1 MLPLRQPRCCDLTS
15 TPKYGS
21 WGGAAHAELYRFALR
36 APSCHYIHHNKALWA
51 PPANSMH
58 LQSLELFGFKSFA
71 DKTIFNFHEG
81 VTAIVGPNGC
91 GKSNVC
97 DAVRWVLGEQS
108 AKSLRGGEMA
118 DVIFNGAESRKP
130 LGFAEVSLN
139 FTECSEELGV
149 DWHEV
154 RVTRRI
160 YRDGNSEYFLNK
172 TGCRLKDIHSL
183 FADTGVGR
191 AAYSIME
198 QGKID
203 LILSSRPEDRRS
215 VFEEA
220 AGITKYKTQKKEA
233 LRKLEAT
240 EANLLRIGD
249 IIKEVKR
256 QIGSLQRQ
264 AGKARR
270 YQALHADLQVLDT
283 HFSHRKLQSLEQEL
297 KECTAEIARV
307 SDTEQ
312 ATRNEINEGEA
323 KVAAARRE
331 LDAADEKI
339 THARAK
345 VQQLENEIASHR
357 HRIEFNE
364 KHGAELRQ
372 WIERSQREIE
382 SAETKLREQNA
393 EIESANVLVE
403 ETTRLLER
411 KNQELEHLTEDAS
424 KRREVFRAC
433 DQKLRDVQ
441 MSLSRDELRLSAIAE
456 DLREL
461 RERRDATNRDADTR
475 RARIASAG
483 AGHKQLHVKMTEARA
498 ATEAERQTV
507 EQLFASVRSQEET
520 LRQNQRALAEVE
532 KKLSAIDRT
541 IAEKESRH
549 EVLCQLNEEGEGL
562 AQGSQAL
569 LKSKEFEFAGALAAQ
584 LDVSHE
590 FVPAIEAALGR
601 NLHALILRD
610 RARAAE
616 IISHLNQQQ
625 LGQAALVLERIA
637 HRDRPASNDLPQS
650 AIGWAADKVR
660 TPAPLEALVKG
671 LLHNVALFE
680 NLEEALNAVV
690 KNPEL
695 AAATLRGEY
704 ISHEGILFGGNGRVR
719 TDSLLERK
727 ARIDAIAIELGQLK
741 REQAMVEQQRV
752 ALESQIATATRAL
765 ETAVALHQ
773 EAQLAQTASASKIS
787 QLEREQHSAERE
799 LESLEF
805 ERSTLERQIAAAD
818 AQIQQLEVQGAELEE
833 KIARDRKEAALL
845 QTQRDEAL
853 REEEEANVRLAEL
866 RIAAATH
873 EQKHQNLLAQRAP
886 MLARQTELSD
896 VMATRRADIENYEA
910 RLVTQAAEDDS
921 ARNAIEQQRQECTRR
936 EAEIWKLVA
945 ERTSQL
951 ETINSD
957 ESGLRA
963 VRDRL
968 SELQEKRGTHSVRQT
983 QLQLQIEHLAEHMM
997 ERYRIDL
1004 RQFEPDT
1011 QAHKKVLHAQLKR
1024 AKEKMEGGA
1033 PATPPGIE
1041 AIAGSPEL
1049 APPEIEKLM
1058 AELARQLENMGP
1070 VNLEAVQEYDELEER
1085 YRFLETQNTD
1095 LTNSRR
1101 ELLDVIA
1108 RINSTTQELFAET
1121 FAQVRV
1127 NFREMFAELF
1137 GGGRADLQLMDEND
1151 ALNCGIEIIAKPPG
1165 KQLQS
1170 ISLLSGGERT
1180 MTAVALLFAIYMVRP
1195 SPFCVLDEMDAPL
1208 DESNINRFI
1217 KVLERF
1223 VSQSQFIIIT
1233 HNKRTIAKAD
1243 ILYGVTMEERGVS
1256 KLVGMKMT
1264 PPRKAEANG
1273 ASVLTEDATQ
1283 QDFSMAEES
1292 PRVSSL
1298 AAR

>member
-1 MLPLRQPRCCDLTS
+1 M
-15 TPKYGS
+15 
-21 WGGAAHAELYRFALR
+21 
-36 APSCHYIHHNKALWA
+36 
-51 PPANSMH
+51 
-58 LQSLELFGFKSFA
+58 
-71 DKTIFNFHEG
+71 
-81 VTAIVGPNGC
+81 
-91 GKSNVC
+91 
-97 DAVRWVLGEQS
+97 
-108 AKSLRGGEMA
+108 
-118 DVIFNGAESRKP
+118 
-130 LGFAEVSLN
+130 
-139 FTECSEELGV
+139 
-149 DWHEV
+149 
-154 RVTRRI
+154 
-160 YRDGNSEYFLNK
+160 
-172 TGCRLKDIHSL
+172 
-183 FADTGVGR
+183 
-191 AAYSIME
+191 
-198 QGKID
+198 
-203 LILSSRPEDRRS
+203 
-215 VFEEA
+215 
-220 AGITKYKTQKKEA
+220 
-233 LRKLEAT
+233 
-240 EANLLRIGD
+240 
-249 IIKEVKR
+249 
-256 QIGSLQRQ
+256 
-264 AGKARR
+264 
-270 YQALHADLQVLDT
+270 
-283 HFSHRKLQSLEQEL
+283 
-297 KECTAEIARV
+297 
-307 SDTEQ
+307 
-312 ATRNEINEGEA
+312 
-323 KVAAARRE
+323 AARRD

-339 THARAK
+339 TDARAK

-382 SAETKLREQNA
+382 SAGTKLREQNA

-403 ETTRLLER
+403 ETTRLLAQ

-424 KRREVFRAC
+424 RRREVFRAC

-461 RERRDATNRDADTR
+461 RERRDATNRDAETR
-475 RARIASAG
+475 RARIAAAG
-483 AGHKQLHVKMTEARA
+483 AGHQTLHGKVTEARA

-507 EQLFASVRSQEET
+507 EQIFSRVRSQEET
-520 LRQNQRALAEVE
+520 LGQNQSALAEVE
-532 KKLSAIDRT
+532 KRLSAIDRT

-549 EVLCQLNEEGEGL
+549 EVLCQLTEEGEGL

-584 LDVSHE
+584 LNVSHE
-590 FVPAIEAALGR
+590 FVRAIEAALGR

-610 RARAAE
+610 GARAAE
-616 IISHLNQQQ
+616 IISYLNQQQ

-637 HRDRPASNDLPQS
+637 HRDRPASNDLPQT
-650 AIGWAADKVR
+650 AIGWAVDKLR

-680 NLEEALNAVV
+680 NLEEALNAVA

-704 ISHEGILFGGNGRVR
+704 ISHDGILFGGNGKVR

-727 ARIDAIAIELGQLK
+727 ARIDTIAIELGQLK

-752 ALESQIATATRAL
+752 ALESQIATAMRAL
-765 ETAVALHQ
+765 ERAVALHQ

-787 QLEREQHSAERE
+787 QLEREHHSAERE

-805 ERSTLERQIAAAD
+805 ERATLERQIAAAD
-818 AQIQQLEVQGAELEE
+818 AQIQQLEAQSAELEE
-833 KIARDRKEAALL
+833 KITRDQKEAALL

-886 MLARQTELSD
+886 MLARQIELSD
-896 VMATRRADIENYEA
+896 LMATRRADIENYEA
-910 RLVTQAAEDDS
+910 RLVTQAAEDDA
-921 ARNAIEQQRQECTRR
+921 ARNAIEQQRQECTRG

-951 ETINSD
+951 ETINSN

-983 QLQLQIEHLAEHMM
+983 QLQLQIEHLAEHVM
-997 ERYRIDL
+997 ERYRVDL

-1011 QAHKKVLHAQLKR
+1011 PAHEKVLHAQLKR
-1024 AKEKMEGGA
+1024 AERLESVVAEKETRPPSA
-1033 PATPPGIE
+1033 ATDE
-1041 AIAGSPEL
+1041 DQQ
-1049 APPEIEKLM
+1049 KLI

-1121 FAQVRV
+1121 FAQVRG

-1264 PPRKAEANG
+1264 PPRKAEAN
-1273 ASVLTEDATQ
+1273 SVSAPIGEPTQ
-1283 QDFSMAEES
+1283 RHFSMAEEES
-1292 PRVSSL
+1292 RVSSV